1 MAKTLR
7 KCQKMNYLKKCQELE
22 KILKKFYIK
31 FAIEMMGFDKYTV
44 ANPFTLSR

>member
-1 MAKTLR
+1 MP
-7 KCQKMNYLKKCQELE
+7 KMKYLILYFELE